1 MRDGGQ
7 ISILVVDDDDDNREV
22 FGEVLSEAGYRV
34 VCAHDGAQA
43 LEMLRSL
50 RPDIILLD
58 VNMPVMDG
66 LEFRAAQ
73 TRDPSI
79 ARIPTVVM
87 TADRMT
93 DRIAGLA
100 LETVS
105 KPLKLSQLLSIIERH
120 TPAS

>member
-34 VCAHDGAQA
+34 MCAHDGAQA

-93 DRIAGLA
+93 DRIAELA
-100 LETVS
+100 LETVH